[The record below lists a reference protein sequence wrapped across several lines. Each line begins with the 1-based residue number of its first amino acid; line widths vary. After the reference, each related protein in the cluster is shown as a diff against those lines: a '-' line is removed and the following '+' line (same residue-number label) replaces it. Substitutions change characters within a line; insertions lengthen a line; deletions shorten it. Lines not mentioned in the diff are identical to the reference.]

1 MQNDERP
8 VKTGRSLLLGGG
20 ALCEYVRMQNS
31 PHVPQAALKVRL
43 MEPLVLIHG
52 FSGIPAMWEPMIPAL
67 QEQFDV
73 RALGLA
79 GHYGCATLPEGV
91 EASATALFDAL
102 ERDLDEAEFETAH
115 ICGNSLG
122 GWAALELARRGRAR
136 SCVAIAPAGG
146 WEAGSKEENRLKWLF
161 KRLHAT
167 SVWANPRREKLFLR
181 PKLRQMA
188 MRDVVEHGERMTPRQ
203 AADLLRGSAECPIY
217 WDLFDAIRR
226 DGPPADFDG
235 IDCPTTIVWGT
246 KDRIIPLKGY
256 SERIRRL
263 VPQAGFVVLD
273 GAGHSPMVDEPE
285 RLVRIIAETASR
297 ARQGVTAGEP
307 AA

>member
-1 MQNDERP
+1 
-8 VKTGRSLLLGGG
+8 
-20 ALCEYVRMQNS
+20 
-31 PHVPQAALKVRL
+31 

-52 FSGIPAMWEPMIPAL
+52 FSGIPAMWEPMLPAL
-67 QEQFDV
+67 QERFDV

-79 GHYGCATLPEGV
+79 GHYGCAALPDGTEV
-91 EASATALFDAL
+91 SAAALFDAL
-102 ERDLDEAEFETAH
+102 ERDLDEASFDTAH

-136 SCVAIAPAGG
+136 SCVAISPAGG
-146 WEAGSKEENRLKWLF
+146 WEAGSREETRLKWLF
-161 KRLHAT
+161 RRLYRT

-181 PKLRQMA
+181 PGMRRLA

-217 WDLFDAIRR
+217 WDLFEAIRR
-226 DGPPADFDG
+226 DGPPKDFDG
-235 IDCPTTIVWGT
+235 IECPTTVVWGA
-246 KDRIIPLKGY
+246 KDRILPLDGY
-256 SERIRRL
+256 SQRVRRM
-263 VPQAGFVVLD
+263 VPQAEWIELE

-285 RLVRIIAETASR
+285 RLVRIIEETASR
-297 ARQGVTAGEP
+297 AREPVAAGDP

>member
-1 MQNDERP
+1 
-8 VKTGRSLLLGGG
+8 
-20 ALCEYVRMQNS
+20 
-31 PHVPQAALKVRL
+31 

-52 FSGIPAMWEPMIPAL
+52 FSGIPAMWDPMIPAL
-67 QEQFDV
+67 QERFDV

-79 GHYGCATLPEGV
+79 GHFRCAPLPEGTTV
-91 EASATALFDAL
+91 SSDALFDAL
-102 ERDLDEAEFETAH
+102 ERDLDEAGFETAH

-122 GWAALELARRGRAR
+122 GWAALELAKRGRAR

-161 KRLHAT
+161 RRLYKT
-167 SVWANPRREKLFLR
+167 SVWSNPYREKLFLR
-181 PKLRQMA
+181 PGVRRLA

-203 AADLLRGSAECPIY
+203 AADLLQGSAECPIY
-217 WDLFDAIRR
+217 WDLFEAIRR
-226 DGPPADFDG
+226 DGPPKDFDG
-235 IDCPTTIVWGT
+235 IECPTAIVWGT

-256 SERIRRL
+256 SERIKRMI
-263 VPQAGFVVLD
+263 PQADWIILE

-285 RLVRIIAETASR
+285 RLVQIIDETASR
-297 ARQGVTAGEP
+297 ARESVAAGDP